1 MMMFSTKTIPIIILI
16 MLISLLSY
24 GDSITLKNG
33 MTIEGEITEKTED
46 YIIIKEPCL
55 GGYTKTT
62 FTMDEIE
69 SCDSKAYD
77 REHYAEEQKAKGL
90 IKHGNQWIT
99 QEQLDGIVEQERK
112 EEEENKKR
120 IKEIETKR
128 MFEKEQREKG
138 LVEYAGEWVTPLDK
152 HEKEQEDK
160 GLVKYE
166 GKWITPEGKKEIERR
181 NKEIERENIEHIERT
196 QKRRSKMNIL
206 KNMLIVG
213 IPLIIFL
220 IVITALYINKMMA
233 YKRIYNRYKS
243 IIDVDREAE
252 KAKTSLDKLKNAFSQ
267 LDREYKIKSDNLT
280 SEYQKKRYVYEQLLK
295 EISVLEE
302 DLELTSFGLYKPHYS
317 FDTPEQYKAKI
328 EKTRNLQK
336 QLIKD
341 KNAAVCST
349 EWTVGG
355 SKREGRKMTNQYL
368 KLMLRAFNNESDA
381 AVLKVKW
388 NNVLKMEERLRKAFD
403 AINTLG
409 STQNIEITQDYF
421 NLKIGELRLTHEYQ
435 EKLHEEKEEQRRI
448 REQMREE
455 EKARR
460 EIETAQKESELDEKR
475 YQDALEKAREE
486 VSKAQGKELDKLNE
500 QLAELEKRLQEAR
513 ANKARALSRAQ
524 LTKSGHIYVISNIG
538 SFGENVYKIGMTRRL
553 DPTDRVK
560 ELGDASVPFEFDI
573 HAMIYSENA
582 PDLENILHKEFDSRR
597 VNMTNQRK
605 EFFKVSLGE
614 IENIVHKK
622 RGEIEFTKLAE
633 AREYRET
640 LAIIEKEIN
649 AKSIEEKVEERFP
662 RSL

>member
-1 MMMFSTKTIPIIILI
+1 
-16 MLISLLSY
+16 
-24 GDSITLKNG
+24 
-33 MTIEGEITEKTED
+33 
-46 YIIIKEPCL
+46 
-55 GGYTKTT
+55 
-62 FTMDEIE
+62 
-69 SCDSKAYD
+69 
-77 REHYAEEQKAKGL
+77 
-90 IKHGNQWIT
+90 
-99 QEQLDGIVEQERK
+99 
-112 EEEENKKR
+112 
-120 IKEIETKR
+120 
-128 MFEKEQREKG
+128 
-138 LVEYAGEWVTPLDK
+138 
-152 HEKEQEDK
+152 
-160 GLVKYE
+160 
-166 GKWITPEGKKEIERR
+166 
-181 NKEIERENIEHIERT
+181 
-196 QKRRSKMNIL
+196 
-206 KNMLIVG
+206 
-213 IPLIIFL
+213 
-220 IVITALYINKMMA
+220 
-233 YKRIYNRYKS
+233 
-243 IIDVDREAE
+243 
-252 KAKTSLDKLKNAFSQ
+252 
-267 LDREYKIKSDNLT
+267 
-280 SEYQKKRYVYEQLLK
+280 
-295 EISVLEE
+295 
-302 DLELTSFGLYKPHYS
+302 
-317 FDTPEQYKAKI
+317 
-328 EKTRNLQK
+328 
-336 QLIKD
+336 
-341 KNAAVCST
+341 
-349 EWTVGG
+349 
-355 SKREGRKMTNQYL
+355 
-368 KLMLRAFNNESDA
+368 
-381 AVLKVKW
+381 
-388 NNVLKMEERLRKAFD
+388 MEERLRKAFD